1 MGHFGHV
8 RINVWLVCWFCFMA
22 GILAGTLVGNREN
35 VKRAGPEGTAYA
47 EAAKKHGEW
56 AELER
61 MVLESTTWRKQ
72 PGDKEKFAYLCGRRL
87 KEGGLGWLFGLTV
100 CAAFCFCLLAGYMG
114 FTLGWIITV
123 YTVEWGIMGL
133 PSFFL
138 SCFPQMLLYLP
149 AWGLLLWQ
157 GLEGRAKIRPLLAVT
172 AALLLCGGAGLE
184 AFINPWFI

>member
-1 MGHFGHV
+1 MGYFGHV
-8 RINVWLVCWFCFMA
+8 RINVWLVCWLCFWA

-35 VKRAGPEGTAYA
+35 VKRAGPEGIAYA
-47 EAAKKHGEW
+47 EAAKNRGEW
-56 AELER
+56 ADLER
-61 MVLESTTWRKQ
+61 MVFKSAPWRKQ

-114 FTLGWIITV
+114 FILGWIITV
-123 YTVEWGIMGL
+123 YTVEWGMMGL

-157 GLEGRAKIRPLLAVT
+157 GLEGKAKIRPLLAVT

-184 AFINPWFI
+184 AFVNPWFI